1 MDPIIQVAR
10 SEEELWKEYLKEKRK
25 EEKAAEAEI
34 KAFLSTTEVPEVPLE
49 CSPKEK
55 KRSERRRQKRVKKEH
70 VKNLASI
77 VTASLNSRH
86 ESSDMGATYREKDGS
101 KSPRKKRHFPVE
113 VIKKAEK
120 LANGEA

>member
-1 MDPIIQVAR
+1 MNPQVR
-10 SEEELWKEYLKEKRK
+10 LEEEALWKEYLKEKRK
-25 EEKAAEAEI
+25 SEKAAEAEI
-34 KAFLSTTEVPEVPLE
+34 KAFLNSTDAPEVPLK
-49 CSPKEK
+49 SAPKEK
-55 KRSERRRQKRVKKEH
+55 KRSERRRQKKVKKER
-70 VKNLASI
+70 VKTLASI

-113 VIKKAEK
+113 IIKKAEK

>member
-1 MDPIIQVAR
+1 MNPQVR
-10 SEEELWKEYLKEKRK
+10 L

-34 KAFLSTTEVPEVPLE
+34 KAFLNSTDAPEVPLK
-49 CSPKEK
+49 SAPKEK
-55 KRSERRRQKRVKKEH
+55 KRSERRRQKKVKKER
-70 VKNLASI
+70 VKTLASI

-113 VIKKAEK
+113 IIKKAEK